1 MNSILLVDDNV
12 HLIALLGKM
21 LAPIGPITFATS
33 GPAALV
39 QMRERAPDL
48 VLLDAQMP
56 AMSGYAV
63 CEAMKAD
70 PELDKI
76 PVIFVTAHNDVAAE
90 VQALA
95 AGAVDFISKP
105 VNEAILLA
113 RVRTQLPLKR
123 LSDELRRSAAVDGLT
138 GLNNRASFDQRLKLE
153 WARAVRSG
161 ASLSL
166 VLLDVDHFKKY
177 NDRYGHP
184 AGDACL
190 RQIAGALGAQA
201 RRPADVAARV
211 GGEEFALLLPDTDA
225 AGARCAA
232 ERIRSAVAR
241 LAIAHEA
248 SATAAHVTVS
258 IGVATCWPRPAP
270 PAPPA
275 LTAAT
280 ACTAEDLVKHADQ
293 ALYAAK
299 SQGRDRVA
307 VEPAQDAWVQP
318 EPEPAALLAAGA

>member
-1 MNSILLVDDNV
+1 MNSILIVDDNV

-21 LAPIGPITFATS
+21 LAPIGQITFATS
-33 GPAALV
+33 GPAALA

-63 CEAMKAD
+63 CEAMKSD
-70 PELDKI
+70 PELDRI

-90 VQALA
+90 VQGLA

-105 VNEAILLA
+105 FNEAILLA
-113 RVRTQLPLKR
+113 RARTQLRLKC
-123 LSDELRRSAAVDGLT
+123 LSDELRRRAAVDGLT
-138 GLNNRASFDQRLKLE
+138 GLDNRASFDQRLQLE

-161 ASLSL
+161 APLSL

-184 AGDACL
+184 AGDGCL
-190 RQIAGALGAQA
+190 RQVAGALGAQA

-225 AGARCAA
+225 AGARDTA

-241 LAIAHEA
+241 LGIAHEA

-258 IGVATCWPRPAP
+258 IGVATCRPGP
-270 PAPPA
+270 
-275 LTAAT
+275 
-280 ACTAEDLVKHADQ
+280 ACTAEDLMKHADQ

-299 SQGRDRVA
+299 AQGRDRVS
-307 VEPAQDAWVQP
+307 VEPA
-318 EPEPAALLAAGA
+318 PAALIAAGT